1 MSCGPKLGY
10 NPNASKSWL
19 VVKPQAEE
27 KAREIFGGT
36 GINITTKGKIAKTEP
51 QASYAAFCERVQNQ
65 TDNYIRT
72 IPNTKYH
79 LMQLDTIVDN
89 AIIPGITDSYMC
101 TVDER
106 CLIFLLAEKGDL
118 AILHL
123 FPWPLLTM
131 SLPTSAQLLNRW
143 LNI

>member
-51 QASYAAFCERVQNQ
+51 HASYAAFVSGFK
-65 TDNYIRT
+65 
-72 IPNTKYH
+72 TK
-79 LMQLDTIVDN
+79 L
-89 AIIPGITDSYMC
+89 ITTSEQC
-101 TVDER
+101 
-106 CLIFLLAEKGDL
+106 
-118 AILHL
+118 
-123 FPWPLLTM
+123 
-131 SLPTSAQLLNRW
+131 PTPS
-143 LNI
+143 IT